1 MERPRKQTYTVEMYL
16 QRMKDLDIRSDQKV
30 QRLSG
35 QWNNT
40 MTNELI
46 FSVLNGEYIPP
57 IILSSEASSQLY
69 IVDGLQQSTTLMMF
83 RYGGYRLTSSLEEPV
98 IHYRAKALDS
108 EGETE
113 LDGNGDIIWET
124 RSFDIRHKTYE
135 KLPEGK
141 LSLEE
146 VATCVPSIPI
156 EELKEME
163 AKIMQLA

>member
-1 MERPRKQTYTVEMYL
+1 
-16 QRMKDLDIRSDQKV
+16 
-30 QRLSG
+30 
-35 QWNNT
+35 

-46 FSVLNGEYIPP
+46 FSVLNGEYVLP
-57 IILSSEASSQLY
+57 IILAAEASSQLY
-69 IVDGLQQSTTLMMF
+69 IVDGLQRSTTLMMF